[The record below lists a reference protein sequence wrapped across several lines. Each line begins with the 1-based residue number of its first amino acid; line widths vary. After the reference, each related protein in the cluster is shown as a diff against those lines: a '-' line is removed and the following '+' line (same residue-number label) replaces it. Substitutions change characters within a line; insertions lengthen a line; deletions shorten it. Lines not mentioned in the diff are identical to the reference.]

1 MVVEGGCEVEKM
13 MPVGPGAGLQG
24 ADGLSAEW
32 AGAEGCGRSVSLS
45 PLACLRDLCG
55 EAGSSGEKG
64 PRDLCARPCCITYK
78 QVSPLATHFLFCELG
93 D

>member
-32 AGAEGCGRSVSLS
+32 AGAVSGQRVVAGVC
-45 PLACLRDLCG
+45 PLA
-55 EAGSSGEKG
+55 
-64 PRDLCARPCCITYK
+64 P
-78 QVSPLATHFLFCELG
+78 
-93 D
+93 